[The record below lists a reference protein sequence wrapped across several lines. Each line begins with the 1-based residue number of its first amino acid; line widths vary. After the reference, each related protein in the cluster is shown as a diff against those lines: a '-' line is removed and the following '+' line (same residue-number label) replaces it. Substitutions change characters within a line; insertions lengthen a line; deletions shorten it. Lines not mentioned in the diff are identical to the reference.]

1 MNLTSLQMKNILK
14 LFTFFSFLVVMCNVV
29 QAQDTTARAKKKI
42 KLEDVSNTFAGNLIL
57 DNQTVMV
64 PVKHALDIAIQ
75 HRFGTIENG
84 YKDMYGVFAPANI
97 RISASYT
104 PLDNLQVGVGLC
116 KDRLQWDGTVK
127 YSISRQHVNGCPV
140 SLTYFGDIAIDS
152 RPMAGNFVSNMD
164 RYSYFNQ
171 LILGSKISEKLS
183 LQVAPS
189 VSYFNNIPGYLS
201 ADGTIKPKMYNAHLA
216 VATSGCYM
224 VSNAMGI
231 MVNYDQPLTQHPAD
245 NPHPNLSIGL
255 QIATITH
262 TFQIFIGNYQS
273 IIPQNNNVF
282 NQNDYTKNQFLLGFN
297 ITKRFFY

>member
-1 MNLTSLQMKNILK
+1 MNLTSLQMKNIIK
-14 LFTFFSFLVVMCNVV
+14 LFTFFSFLVVICNVV
-29 QAQDTTARAKKKI
+29 QAQDTTARAKKKV
-42 KLEDVSNTFAGNLIL
+42 KLEDVSNTFAGNFIL

-64 PVKHALDIAIQ
+64 PVKHSLDIAIQ

-104 PLDNLQVGVGLC
+104 PIDNLQVGVGLC
-116 KDRLQWDGTVK
+116 KDRLQWDGTLK

-140 SLTYFGDIAIDS
+140 SLTYFGDVAIDS
-152 RPMAGNFVSNMD
+152 RPMAGNFVSNLD
-164 RYSYFNQ
+164 RFSYFNQ

-201 ADGTIKPKMYNAHLA
+201 SEGTIKPKMHNAHLA

-224 VSNAMGI
+224 VSNSVGI
-231 MVNYDQPLTQHPAD
+231 MVNYDQPITQHPAD
-245 NPHPNLSIGL
+245 NPHPNLSLGL
-255 QIATITH
+255 QVSTITH
-262 TFQIFIGNYQS
+262 TFQIFFGNYQS

>member
-1 MNLTSLQMKNILK
+1 MNLNFLQMKNIIK
-14 LFTFFSFLVVMCNVV
+14 LFTFFSFLFVMCSMV
-29 QAQDTTARAKKKI
+29 QAQDTTARAKKKV
-42 KLEDVSNTFAGNLIL
+42 KLEDVTNTFAGNFVL
-57 DNQTVMV
+57 DNQSVTV
-64 PVKHALDIAIQ
+64 PGKHVLDLAIQ
-75 HRFGTIENG
+75 HRFGTVNNG

-97 RISASYT
+97 RISAAYT
-104 PLDNLQVGVGLC
+104 PIDNLEIGVGLC

-140 SLTYFGDIAIDS
+140 SLTYFGDISMDS
-152 RPMAGNFVSNMD
+152 RPMAGNFVSDID
-164 RYSYFNQ
+164 RVSYFNQ
-171 LILGSKISEKLS
+171 LIFGSKISDKLS

-201 ADGTIKPKMYNAHLA
+201 SEGTIKPKMHNAHLA
-216 VATSGCYM
+216 FAASGIYM
-224 VSNAMGI
+224 ISPLSGI
-231 MVNYDQPLTQHPAD
+231 MFNYDQPLTQHPTS

-255 QIATITH
+255 QVSTITH
-262 TFQIFIGNYQS
+262 TFQIFLGNYQS